1 VASEGDTRVQV
12 TYRLAQSAAEAE
24 TLARRIAFEQAVEL
38 PEAQVTEEIRRHV
51 VGRVEAISQDPGAE
65 GASLATISYDAGLAG
80 HHMSPFLNLVFGNVS
95 LFEGVRL
102 VDVTLPERITQ
113 ALQGPRSGLK
123 SLRAMTGVYGR
134 PLLATPLKPR
144 GASVE
149 TLAGIARDFAL
160 GGGDI
165 VKDDQNLADD
175 FEAFKRRVATCKRAV
190 DDANARSSR
199 RCLYFP
205 HLTAPGAEL
214 ERYLDYVSSLGLP
227 GVLVC
232 PMILGLE
239 TMRGIGQRYP
249 LMLMAH
255 PTMSGSFTQG
265 QRQGID
271 PGVLLGTL
279 FRLAGA
285 DLSIVPRSGGRF
297 AISREQCLSIRDRLL
312 EPLGKVVPSC
322 PAPGGGIRL
331 DNLAAMC
338 ADYGEEATFIVGG
351 ALQIRGGDVTAGTH
365 AFLEAI
371 REHYEERI
379 EAPVDPA

>member
-1 VASEGDTRVQV
+1 MASEGDTRVQV
-12 TYRLAQSAAEAE
+12 TYRLAENAAEAE

-51 VGRVEAISQDPGAE
+51 VGRVEAISQDPEAE

-102 VDVTLPERITQ
+102 VAVTLPERITQ

-123 SLRAMTGVYGR
+123 GLRALTGIYGR

-190 DDANARSSR
+190 DDANARSGR

-285 DLSIVPRSGGRF
+285 DLSIVPRSAGRF

-351 ALQIRGGDVTAGTH
+351 ALQIRGGDVTAGTR
-365 AFLEAI
+365 AFLDAI

-379 EAPVDPA
+379 ESPGDPD